1 MKAAVLFRFELYV
14 ADYAPNSAQALS
26 NLRAICKA
34 HLPDRHEIEVVDVFQ
49 QPQRTLAEKV
59 VMTPTLVVTA
69 PEPRRRLVG
78 NLSETSVVLQALGIE
93 PLEP

>member
-1 MKAAVLFRFELYV
+1 MRDSVRFRFELFV
-14 ADYAPNSAQALS
+14 ADQATNSAQALF

-49 QPQRTLAEKV
+49 QPARTLAERV
-59 VMTPTLVVTA
+59 HMTPTLVVTA

-78 NLSETSVVLQALGIE
+78 NLSETSVVLQALGIDR
-93 PLEP
+93 LAS